1 LAETKEMRRPGPWRE
16 LGLKDHEYVRIQELL
31 GREPNW
37 TELGM
42 FSVLWSEHC
51 AYKHSKRTLK
61 LLPTSGGRVL
71 VGPGEN
77 AGVVD
82 IGHGLALAFKME
94 SHNHPIAVE
103 PYQGAATGVG
113 GIIRDILAMGAR
125 PMALLDSLR
134 FGRLD
139 QAWPR
144 HIFAGVVS
152 GIAGYANCTG
162 LPTVGGETFFDE
174 GYAHNPLCNV
184 MCLGL
189 LRHDQIHRGVAEG
202 PGNLVMLLGH
212 STGRDGIHGCTF
224 ASEELGEAD
233 RRPAV
238 QVGDPWVE
246 KLLIEACLE
255 LLATGAVVG
264 IQDLGAAGITSACA
278 ETAARAGTGMDLDV
292 ARVVRREKGM
302 TPYEVLLSE
311 SQERMLL
318 IVEPAKVGVVEALA
332 RRWELSC
339 ATIGRVTADGM
350 LRVRAGEELVAAI
363 PAQALAEGA
372 PAYEPA
378 MTRPAYLDEVNAPGR
393 CEPGP
398 PPAGYGAALE
408 QLLQCPNLA
417 SKRWIFRQYDHMVRT
432 STVEPPG
439 SDAGVLRVRGT
450 PLGIAVATDG
460 NGRHTYLDPYTGGAA
475 AVAEAARNVVACGAQ
490 PVAIT
495 NCLNFG
501 NPEKPEI
508 SWQFHQAVQGMA
520 AACRALGTPVTGGNV
535 SFYNET
541 GGCPVYPTP
550 IVGMVGLLED
560 VSRRLPAGFIAAG
573 DAVVL
578 LGPEAGTLGGSE
590 YLATVHGRVA
600 GPPPPVDLAAERALH
615 QVCLEL
621 AGQGKL
627 ASSHDVSD
635 GGLAVAL
642 AECCFLAAPGAGGV
656 EVCLEGTR
664 ADRVLFGEAHGRML
678 VSCRQQEVEA
688 VLGEAACRG
697 VPARVL
703 GQVVD
708 GKFSLALPA
717 AGVRLAYETRQLA
730 AWWEG
735 ALSCYMDQTG

>member
-1 LAETKEMRRPGPWRE
+1 LVEAKEPGRPGPWQE
-16 LGLKDHEYVRIQELL
+16 LGLKDHEYARIQKLL

-51 AYKHSKRTLK
+51 SYKHSKRTLQ

-125 PMALLDSLR
+125 PIALLDSLR

-139 QAWPR
+139 QAGPR
-144 HIFAGVVS
+144 RIFSGVVA

-189 LRHDQIHRGVAEG
+189 VPRDQIRRGAAAG

-224 ASEELGEAD
+224 ASEELGAAD

-278 ETAARAGTGMDLDV
+278 ETAARAGTGMALDL
-292 ARVVRREKGM
+292 ARVVRRERGM

-318 IVEPAKVGVVEALA
+318 IVEPAQATAVEELA
-332 RRWELSC
+332 RRWELHC

-350 LRVRAGEELVAAI
+350 LTVRDGAELVAAI
-363 PAQALAEGA
+363 PLPALVEGS

-378 MTRPAYLDEVNAPGR
+378 MTRPAYLDEVNAPGLAA
-393 CEPGP
+393 PGP

-408 QLLQCPNLA
+408 KLLQCPNLA
-417 SKRWIFRQYDHMVRT
+417 SKRWVFRQYDHMVRT
-432 STVEPPG
+432 ATVEPPG

-460 NGRHTYLDPYTGGAA
+460 NGRHAYLDPYTGGAA

-490 PVAIT
+490 PLAIT

-508 SWQFHQAVQGMA
+508 FWQFHQVVQGMA
-520 AACRALGTPVTGGNV
+520 DACRALGTPVTGGNV

-541 GGCPVYPTP
+541 GGQPVYPTP

-560 VSRRLPAGFIAAG
+560 VSRRVPAGFRSAG
-573 DAVVL
+573 DAVIL

-590 YLATVHGRVA
+590 YLATVHGRLA
-600 GPPPPVDLAAERALH
+600 GPPPPVDLVAERALH
-615 QVCLEL
+615 EVCLEL
-621 AGQGKL
+621 AGQGQL

-642 AECCFLAAPGAGGV
+642 AESCFWAGPGAGGV
-656 EVCLEGTR
+656 EVGLDGPR
-664 ADRVLFGEAHGRML
+664 ADLVLFGEAHGRML

-688 VLGEAACRG
+688 VLSAAARRG

-708 GKFSLALPA
+708 EWFSLTVPA
-717 AGVRLAYETRQLA
+717 AGVQLDYKTRQLA
-730 AWWEG
+730 ELWEG